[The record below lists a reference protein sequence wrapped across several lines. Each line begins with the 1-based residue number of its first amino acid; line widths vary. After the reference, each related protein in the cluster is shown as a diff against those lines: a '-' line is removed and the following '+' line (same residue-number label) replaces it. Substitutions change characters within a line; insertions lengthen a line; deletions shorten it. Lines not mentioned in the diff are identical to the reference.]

1 MELIRAVGRAV
12 QAFQDATDEVD
23 AAVSRRLGL
32 NRTDLRCLSAL
43 SQAGVTSASA
53 LASAAGL
60 SRGAMTTGLDRLE
73 TAGFVRRV
81 WDQEDR
87 RSVRVELTDAANREI
102 GLLYGPLAS
111 GGFQLLRGYSTDEL
125 AAVLRYLEEGRE
137 LQRTQ
142 AQRIRSLGG
151 AEGGRR
157 APRRKSRR
165 ITTVARRIQHK
176 T

>member
-1 MELIRAVGRAV
+1 MELIGAVGRAV

-23 AAVSRRLGL
+23 AAVSKRLGL

-73 TAGFVRRV
+73 SAGLVRRV

-87 RSVRVELTDAANREI
+87 RSVRVELTDAAKREI

-111 GGFQLLRGYSTDEL
+111 AGFQLLQGYSTDEL

-142 AQRIRSLGG
+142 AQRIRSLGADG
-151 AEGGRR
+151 ARR
-157 APRRKSRR
+157 ASRR
-165 ITTVARRIQHK
+165 QSRRNTTGARRIQHK
-176 T
+176 I